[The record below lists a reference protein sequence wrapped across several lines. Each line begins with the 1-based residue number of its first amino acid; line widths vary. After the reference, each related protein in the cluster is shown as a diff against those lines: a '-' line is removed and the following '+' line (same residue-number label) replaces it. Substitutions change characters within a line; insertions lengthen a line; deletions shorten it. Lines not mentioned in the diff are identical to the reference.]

1 MMLESYMEI
10 FCLTFVAT
18 KRFLRISQSA
28 DFKQKNSKSAEVV
41 FSVSTNNPKI
51 LVMNNKYQRIVVDTE
66 ITKRKWMSTTWCTS
80 LPETFYMK

>member
-1 MMLESYMEI
+1 MEI

-18 KRFLRISQSA
+18 KRFLRISQINSSA

-51 LVMNNKYQRIVVDTE
+51 LVMNNKYQRIIVDTE
-66 ITKRKWMSTTWCTS
+66 ITKRKCMSTT
-80 LPETFYMK
+80 